1 VNPEQLFARLNAA
14 ASSLSGRQIVTLG
27 FAFVSVVGVTIA
39 SAYYLNTPS
48 YGVLFS
54 EMDPESAGAVVT
66 RLKAAKVQ
74 YVLEDG
80 GRTVKVPVSRIDE
93 LRLDV
98 AAQGMPGSG
107 RIGFEIF
114 DRTSFGVTD
123 FMEHVNYRRALEGE
137 LARTISTI
145 GEVAGARVHVA
156 MPPAS
161 LFVGQSQPT
170 TASVVLKLRQ
180 NRQLSPATVSAIT
193 NFVAASVESL
203 RPESVVV
210 IDNFGRPLSRPQ
222 AAADDIGGT
231 EQLERQQTLERDLSV
246 RLVSLLEPIVGSGR
260 VRVNVNAKL
269 ETNTREETEEV
280 WDPTPVIRSQQ
291 RTSQTSN
298 SPNPAAA
305 GMAASAAAAASGGGN
320 VPGVVGAR
328 ANLPANPNTPPP
340 AVAGAPGAAPM
351 MASTTFVGN
360 SSTSEVTNY
369 EVSKLTRHVIQPQ
382 GQIARLSVA
391 VVLDDNRAPAEG
403 GQEGQTTATPR
414 SAEEIQKI
422 RDLVSA
428 AVGFDAMRG
437 DQLTVEN
444 IAFEEPPVEEIVEVP
459 VWEKYEPQAFEA
471 VRIVGI
477 LLLGAFAFFGV
488 IRPMIAGALRP
499 AQALKRGGAIAA
511 GGPVRTVE
519 DMESEIEAELQN
531 GNAAASRRLPVLTR
545 RVATL
550 SEKEPENTARLLR
563 AWLTEE
569 ER

>member
-1 VNPEQLFARLNAA
+1 MNPEQLLARLSAA
-14 ASSLSGRQIVTLG
+14 TSALSGRQLVTLAL
-27 FAFVSVVGVTIA
+27 AFVSVVGVTIA
-39 SAYYLNTPS
+39 SAYWLNTPS

-54 EMDPESAGAVVT
+54 EMDPESAGAVVA

-80 GRTVKVPVSRIDE
+80 GRTVKVPASRIDE

-145 GEVAGARVHVA
+145 AEVAGARVHVA

-170 TASVVLKLRQ
+170 TASVVLRLRQ
-180 NRQLSPATVSAIT
+180 NRQLSPSTVSAIT

-210 IDNFGRPLSRPQ
+210 IDNFGRPLSRPP
-222 AAADDIGGT
+222 ASTDDMGGT
-231 EQLERQQTLERDLSV
+231 EHLERQQALERDLSV
-246 RLVSLLEPIVGSGR
+246 RLVSMLEPIVGPGR

-269 ETNTREETEEV
+269 DTNTREETEEV
-280 WDPTPVIRSQQ
+280 WDPNPVIRSQQ
-291 RTSQTSN
+291 RTSQNSTS
-298 SPNPAAA
+298 PGAAAA
-305 GMAASAAAAASGGGN
+305 GMVASAAAAANGGGN

-328 ANLPANPNTPPP
+328 ANLPANPNAPPP
-340 AVAGAPGAAPM
+340 GTTAAPAGSAPM
-351 MASTTFVGN
+351 MASMTLAGN

-369 EVSKLTRHVIQPQ
+369 EVSKLTRHVVQPQ

-391 VVLDDNRAPAEG
+391 VVLDDNRAPVEG
-403 GQEGQTTATPR
+403 KEGQTAATPR

-422 RDLVSA
+422 KDLVSA

-444 IAFEEPPVEEIVEVP
+444 IAFEEPPVEEIVPLP
-459 VWEKYEPQAFEA
+459 VWERYEPQAFEA
-471 VRIVGI
+471 VRIIGV

-488 IRPMIAGALRP
+488 IRPLVAGALRTGP
-499 AQALKRGGAIAA
+499 PLKRGAIAA
-511 GGPVRTVE
+511 GASVRTVE
-519 DMESEIEAELQN
+519 DMESEIEAELQG
-531 GNAAASRRLPVLTR
+531 GNNAGARRLPVLTR

-569 ER
+569 DR

>member
-1 VNPEQLFARLNAA
+1 MNPEQLFARLNAA
-14 ASSLSGRQIVTLG
+14 ASSLSGRQIVTLA

-54 EMDPESAGAVVT
+54 DMDPESAGAVVT

-74 YVLEDG
+74 YVLDDG

-145 GEVAGARVHVA
+145 AEVAGARVHVA

-222 AAADDIGGT
+222 AAPDDMGGT

-246 RLVSLLEPIVGSGR
+246 RLVSLLEPIVGPGR

-298 SPNPAAA
+298 SPNPGAA
-305 GMAASAAAAASGGGN
+305 GVAASAAAAASGGGS

-328 ANLPANPNTPPP
+328 ANLPANPNAPP
-340 AVAGAPGAAPM
+340 AAAAAPGQAAPM
-351 MASTTFVGN
+351 MASSTVGN

-403 GQEGQTTATPR
+403 AAEGQTTATPR

-444 IAFEEPPVEEIVEVP
+444 IAFEEPPVEEIVPVP
-459 VWEKYEPQAFEA
+459 VWERYEPQAFEA
-471 VRIVGI
+471 VRIIGI

-499 AQALKRGGAIAA
+499 AQALKRGAIAA
-511 GGPVRTVE
+511 GGQVRTVE